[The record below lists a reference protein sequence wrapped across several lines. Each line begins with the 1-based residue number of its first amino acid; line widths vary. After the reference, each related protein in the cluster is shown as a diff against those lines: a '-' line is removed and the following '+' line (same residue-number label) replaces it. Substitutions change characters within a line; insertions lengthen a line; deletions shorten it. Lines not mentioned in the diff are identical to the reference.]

1 MLNFLKV
8 DNENVITKSIN
19 MIMVSFAAQKMKFS
33 IKGFFQ

>member
-8 DNENVITKSIN
+8 DNENVIAKSIN
-19 MIMVSFAAQKMKFS
+19 MIMMSFTTQKMKFS